1 MTPGNQPTEGT
12 PEEVLLPYD
21 DNRFESDPGVVLP
34 DDPGL
39 PVGWTA
45 GAPDPGSIMDVRRL
59 TELLRAHEDAGCGW
73 AGASQDDV
81 LVEVSEH
88 GLKMREKLVV
98 RDRNQR
104 IRPWA
109 SVPARPANRLP
120 AVHPTARAS
129 HEAPPTAAPLR
140 IRALSP

>member
-59 TELLRAHEDAGCGW
+59 TELLRAHEDAGRGW
-73 AGASQDDV
+73 AGASQDDE
-81 LVEVSEH
+81 LVEVSEN
-88 GLKMREKLVV
+88 GLKMGENLVV
-98 RDRNQR
+98 RDRN
-104 IRPWA
+104 
-109 SVPARPANRLP
+109 N
-120 AVHPTARAS
+120 
-129 HEAPPTAAPLR
+129 R
-140 IRALSP
+140 IRACASVHARSVNRVRYESGRATGRE

>member
-1 MTPGNQPTEGT
+1 MTPENQPTEGT

-59 TELLRAHEDAGCGW
+59 TELLRAHEDAGRGW

-88 GLKMREKLVV
+88 GLKMRENLVV
-98 RDRNQR
+98 RDRNNR
-104 IRPWA
+104 IRAWA
-109 SVPARPANRLP
+109 SVQERKSKRRNS
-120 AVHPTARAS
+120 S
-129 HEAPPTAAPLR
+129 H
-140 IRALSP
+140 